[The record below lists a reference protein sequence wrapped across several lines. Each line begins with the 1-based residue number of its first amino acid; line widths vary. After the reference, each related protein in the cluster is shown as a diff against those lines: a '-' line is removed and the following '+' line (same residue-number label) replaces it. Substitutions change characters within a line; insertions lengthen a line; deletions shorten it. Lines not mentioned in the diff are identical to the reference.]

1 MAIFGHFGLLEANF
15 GQPRRNPR
23 NFEIGMVS
31 TNEMCPMDP
40 ETEKRN
46 IWGVWNGFLGLLASE
61 PQKSD
66 FRLMLR
72 QRIKTNDRSS
82 SHRITIC
89 VQCCLLVRPNNK
101 GLRYV
106 LIDMLTE

>member
-1 MAIFGHFGLLEANF
+1 MKCA
-15 GQPRRNPR
+15 PW
-23 NFEIGMVS
+23 
-31 TNEMCPMDP
+31 TP

-61 PQKSD
+61 TQKSD